1 MKPSPPRGAKPWNA
15 TRHET
20 LPYKKSKVQED
31 PIIWMLLTLPLALR
45 PLASIRRADIVSLHD
60 AWVQDYAPV
69 TVLRLL
75 AVLTHVFNVARKEWG
90 MESLSN
96 PIEVV
101 QACGNSVRQMQ
112 DDGRFVGSAALDH
125 SAGSRDGHAA
135 RGDCGG
141 GAEWIST

>member
-1 MKPSPPRGAKPWNA
+1 
-15 TRHET
+15 
-20 LPYKKSKVQED
+20 
-31 PIIWMLLTLPLALR
+31 MLLTLPVVLR
-45 PLASIRRADIVSLHD
+45 PLASFCRADIVSLHD

-101 QACGNSVRQMQ
+101 QACGNSARQMQ
-112 DDGRFVGSAALDH
+112 DGELEREMA
-125 SAGSRDGHAA
+125 AGSSVLLPLIIRLVVETAMR
-135 RGDCGG
+135 RGETVGRALNG
-141 GAEWIST
+141 Y